1 MQTAILTLLVF
12 LATSA
17 TLNAA
22 DPVTEMSAQ
31 TFTAR
36 DGLVLPYRVWQA
48 PVTGDERLPL
58 VVFLHGA
65 GGRGNDNRT
74 QLRDGLMQL
83 LAAVQQRQA
92 CVLIAPQCPADVKWT
107 GINWQQRPLAERT
120 PEPTRPAAAVL
131 ELIAE
136 LCTTRPINRTRIYL
150 TGVSMGGSGTWDL
163 ATRAPGLFAAIMPV
177 CGGCDVRNATLWK
190 NQSLWAFQG
199 ARDTVVTADLARS
212 LIAELRANGQQ
223 PKYTEYLDVGH
234 DIGPTVYNEVDS
246 LRWLFS
252 QSRPP

>member
-1 MQTAILTLLVF
+1 MQTAILTPLIILSLV
-12 LATSA
+12 TS
-17 TLNAA
+17 LVAA
-22 DPVTEMSAQ
+22 DPVSEMTAQ
-31 TFTAR
+31 TFTAS

-58 VVFLHGA
+58 VIFLHGA

-74 QLRDGLMQL
+74 QLRDGLVQL
-83 LAAVQQRQA
+83 LAAIQQRHP

-120 PEPTRPAAAVL
+120 PKPTRPAAAVL

-136 LCTTRPINRTRIYL
+136 LITMRPIDRTRIYL

-177 CGGCDVRNATLWK
+177 CGGCDVRNAALWA
-190 NQSLWAFQG
+190 NQSLWAFPG
-199 ARDTVVTADLARS
+199 ARDTVVTPDLARS

-223 PKYTEYLDVGH
+223 LKYTEYPDAGH
-234 DIGPTVYNEVDS
+234 DIGSKVYGEAES

-252 QSRPP
+252 QARPP